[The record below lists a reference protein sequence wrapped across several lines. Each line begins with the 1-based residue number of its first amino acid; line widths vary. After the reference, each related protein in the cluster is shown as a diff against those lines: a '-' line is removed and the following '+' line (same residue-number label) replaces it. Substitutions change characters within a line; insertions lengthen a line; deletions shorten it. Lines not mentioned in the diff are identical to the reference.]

1 VVARDLSTSPV
12 KTTATSI
19 SVAVVTATPI
29 VVFDGECGFC
39 RCTVS
44 WAKRRLRTDA
54 QFAAWQDIEVEAVGL
69 TVKAC
74 QDAVQ
79 WVGATGIFGGHRA
92 VALLLQSAQFPWR
105 LIGRLIDVPGL
116 RLVSRVT
123 YAIVK
128 ANRSRLVHFCRQ
140 SIE

>member
-1 VVARDLSTSPV
+1 VA
-12 KTTATSI
+12 
-19 SVAVVTATPI
+19 ATPI

-54 QFAAWQDIEVEAVGL
+54 QFAAWQDIDVAAIGL
-69 TVKAC
+69 TVQAC

-79 WVGATGIFGGHRA
+79 WVGATGNYAGNRA
-92 VALLLQSAQFPWR
+92 VARLLQSAQHPWR

-116 RLVSRVT
+116 RLVSRAA
-123 YAIVK
+123 YAVVK
-128 ANRSRLVHFCRQ
+128 ANRSRLVHLCRQ
-140 SIE
+140 PIE